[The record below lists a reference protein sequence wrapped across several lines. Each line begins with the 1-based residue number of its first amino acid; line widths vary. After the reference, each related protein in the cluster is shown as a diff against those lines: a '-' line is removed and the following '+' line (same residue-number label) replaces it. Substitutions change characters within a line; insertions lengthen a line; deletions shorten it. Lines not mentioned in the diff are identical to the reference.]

1 MESDE
6 VEGTVYYHPLVV
18 THGLGESAIFRRSS
32 TQQCPANSHK
42 ITAPQ
47 RYCEQKKS
55 LVLVL
60 RLCDYRTCDQIGD
73 PRRMPSRI

>member
-6 VEGTVYYHPLVV
+6 VEGTVYYPFLVV
-18 THGLGESAIFRRSS
+18 HGLGESAIFRMSS
-32 TQQCPANSHK
+32 TWHCPEIGYK

-47 RYCEQKKS
+47 RCCEQKKS

-60 RLCDYRTCDQIGD
+60 RLCDYRSYDQIGD